1 MCKTLVATQLKERE
15 SRIIN
20 LKKASFLRKIVVKP
34 SFQETGVRLWLLPWL
49 FSLLWLSF
57 ALISAAA
64 LAKALAMKAT
74 KSAGS
79 RAGSTTGGVKKE
91 WLKKFGNG
99 KVTKA
104 KAKKNQRQGVPD
116 EKLAVAYIRT
126 NSASNVGD
134 DKDIAS
140 HVNTELPREILRIQ
154 ADVGFHA
161 VLLGSAAEYGLR
173 KNPEPLSET
182 SELRPLGAYGASKA
196 AQSELAEAAI
206 LAGADLTYVR
216 AFNLVDLGM
225 KSNLLPGRLE
235 NSVKQA
241 MIDNSLAIRVNRADD
256 VRDFL
261 QLTDFCSILLNLV
274 SLRSFSVFNVASG
287 QGKSVGEFAEYFVHE
302 LLGQPDFTV
311 EKLYTLAPTFS
322 LADISKLKGA
332 LTDG

>member
-1 MCKTLVATQLKERE
+1 LGGHSFVAKSLKRIWKEEFPEDEIFCTTRLPSE
-15 SRIIN
+15 TDELLFDHGHSLIDPIISRIQPN
-20 LKKASFLRKIVVKP
+20 LVVN
-34 SFQETGVRLWLLPWL
+34 
-49 FSLLWLSF
+49 
-57 ALISAAA
+57 LI
-64 LAKALAMKAT
+64 
-74 KSAGS
+74 G
-79 RAGSTTGGVKKE
+79 
-91 WLKKFGNG
+91 
-99 KVTKA
+99 
-104 KAKKNQRQGVPD
+104 
-116 EKLAVAYIRT
+116 Y
-126 NSASNVGD
+126 VGD

-235 NSVKQA
+235 NSVKEA